1 MRLEKGT
8 DLSCEDFETIFTNP
22 FIQYDW
28 LKGELLM
35 IFTVVKPVIL
45 ASASPRRKE
54 ILSLLGFPFTVV
66 PSNVAEDLAVE
77 NDDFEGYA
85 RQLAAM
91 KTQAV
96 ANDKPNCI
104 VIGADTIVVH
114 EGKLYSKPESKE
126 QAQVF
131 LKELSGKTHSV
142 ITGVGVFMDDKI
154 CTFSVQTK
162 VTFRELDDRL
172 INAYV
177 ESGDPMDKAGGYG
190 IQTAGALLVDKIDGD
205 YYNVMGLPIAK
216 LTEYIRK
223 LGFMELNGG
232 VSFIDN

>member
-1 MRLEKGT
+1 MK
-8 DLSCEDFETIFTNP
+8 FTA
-22 FIQYDW
+22 
-28 LKGELLM
+28 
-35 IFTVVKPVIL
+35 VKPVVL
-45 ASASPRRKE
+45 ASTSPRRKE

-66 PSNVAEDLAVE
+66 PSNVSEDLALE
-77 NDDFEGYA
+77 NEDFEGYA

-96 ANDKPNCI
+96 ANEERGSI

-126 QAQVF
+126 QAQAF
-131 LKELSGKTHSV
+131 LKALSGKTHAV
-142 ITGVGVFMDDKI
+142 ITGVGIFMDDQLR
-154 CTFSVQTK
+154 TFSVETK
-162 VTFRELDDRL
+162 VTFRALDDKL

-190 IQTAGALLVDKIDGD
+190 IQTAGALLVEKIEGD

-216 LTEYIRK
+216 LTEHMRE
-223 LGFMELNGG
+223 LAFMELEGG
-232 VSFIDN
+232 VSFNDN

>member
-1 MRLEKGT
+1 MRINKWSNWSFG
-8 DLSCEDFETIFTNP
+8 DFETIFTNP

-28 LKGELLM
+28 LKGEFVM
-35 IFTVVKPVIL
+35 KFKVVKPVIL

-66 PSNVAEDLAVE
+66 PSNVSEDLAVE
-77 NDDFEGYA
+77 NDDFESYA
-85 RQLAAM
+85 RKLAAL

-96 ANDKPNCI
+96 ANDEQGAI

-126 QAQVF
+126 QAQAF
-131 LKELSGKTHSV
+131 LNELSGKTHTV
-142 ITGVGVFMDDKI
+142 ITGVGLFMDDKLR
-154 CTFSVQTK
+154 TFSVQTK
-162 VTFRELDDRL
+162 VTFRELDDLL

-190 IQTAGALLVDKIDGD
+190 IQTAGALLVEKIEGD

-216 LTEYIRK
+216 LTEHMR
-223 LGFMELNGG
+223 ELDFLEMKDGA
-232 VSFIDN
+232 SFID

>member
-1 MRLEKGT
+1 LRLEKEL
-8 DLSCEDFETIFTNP
+8 DLNFEDFETIFTNP

-35 IFTVVKPVIL
+35 KFTVVKPVIL

-66 PSNVAEDLAVE
+66 PSHVSEDLAVE
-77 NDDFEGYA
+77 NADFEGYA

-96 ANDKPNCI
+96 ANDKSDCI

-126 QAQVF
+126 QAQAY
-131 LKELSGKTHSV
+131 LKELSGKTHTV
-142 ITGVGVFMDDKI
+142 ITGVGLFIDNKLR
-154 CTFSVQTK
+154 TFSVETK
-162 VTFRELDDRL
+162 VTFREIDDRL

-190 IQTAGALLVDKIDGD
+190 IQTAGALLVEKIDGD

-216 LTEYIRK
+216 LTEHMRE
-223 LGFMELNGG
+223 LAFMVLKDG
-232 VSFIDN
+232 VSFSDD

>member
-1 MRLEKGT
+1 LSIEKGSY
-8 DLSCEDFETIFTNP
+8 LSFGYFETIPTNA

-35 IFTVVKPVIL
+35 KFTVVKPVIL

-54 ILSLLGFPFTVV
+54 ILSMLGFPFTVV
-66 PSNVAEDLAVE
+66 PSNMSEDLALGS
-77 NDDFEGYA
+77 NDFESYA
-85 RQLAAM
+85 RQLASM

-96 ANDKPNCI
+96 ANEEQNSI
-104 VIGADTIVVH
+104 VIGADTIVVY

-126 QAQVF
+126 QARSF
-131 LKELSGKTHSV
+131 LKEFSGKTHSV
-142 ITGVGVFMDDKI
+142 ITGVGLYMDGKV

-162 VTFRELDDRL
+162 VTFRELDDLL
-172 INAYV
+172 INTYV

-190 IQTAGALLVDKIDGD
+190 IQTAGALLVEKIDGD

-216 LTEYIRK
+216 LMEYMRN
-223 LGFMELNGG
+223 LAFMELKGG
-232 VSFIDN
+232 VSLIDN